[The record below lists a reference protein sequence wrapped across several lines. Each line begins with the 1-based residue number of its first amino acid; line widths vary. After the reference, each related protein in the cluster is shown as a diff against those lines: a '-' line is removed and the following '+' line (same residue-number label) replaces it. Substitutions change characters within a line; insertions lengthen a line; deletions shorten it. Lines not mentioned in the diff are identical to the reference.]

1 MNEHI
6 SERMFSSR
14 SVVRN
19 QNEKHKNL
27 EEERKELR
35 QEKKNNKLA
44 YLRK

>member
-14 SVVRN
+14 SIVRN

-27 EEERKELR
+27 EEEKKKELR
-35 QEKKNNKLA
+35 KEKEIIN
-44 YLRK
+44 

>member
-14 SVVRN
+14 SIAKN

-27 EEERKELR
+27 EEEKEELRKE
-35 QEKKNNKLA
+35 KKLIN
-44 YLRK
+44 